1 MDGDALA
8 ENRTLVSAVERI
20 GEIYIL
26 RSMGNRTAKPQPSAT
41 EPTRA
46 ASKSGHARRVAECMS
61 SSGRL
66 EGKLNIC
73 VAGWLAIYPWVSWSG
88 RRAI

>member
-1 MDGDALA
+1 
-8 ENRTLVSAVERI
+8 
-20 GEIYIL
+20 
-26 RSMGNRTAKPQPSAT
+26 
-41 EPTRA
+41 
-46 ASKSGHARRVAECMS
+46 MS